1 MNIRLSAL
9 NLDEGI
15 SGSKMVSTP
24 YQPTYPPH
32 YTFSHTHTHLFLD
45 TANDLH
51 QTLKHQALLFD
62 PIMEL
67 WGPNASRG
75 TERLLRRT
83 TQ

>member
-1 MNIRLSAL
+1 MRAPLGQRQSL
-9 NLDEGI
+9 
-15 SGSKMVSTP
+15 
-24 YQPTYPPH
+24 PTHLPQTLPLL
-32 YTFSHTHTHLFLD
+32 FPTHLFLD